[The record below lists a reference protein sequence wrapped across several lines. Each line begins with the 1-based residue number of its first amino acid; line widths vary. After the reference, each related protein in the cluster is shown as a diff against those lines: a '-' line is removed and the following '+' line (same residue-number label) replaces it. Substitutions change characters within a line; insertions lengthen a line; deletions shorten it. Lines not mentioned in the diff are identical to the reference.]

1 MSPRTRKTELDQLKA
16 ELANMG
22 RRLMELTEDSME
34 DVEDAAST
42 FSESAR
48 QAMDNGWSKA
58 KDLGQNSVKS
68 AQEYAEENPWQMLAA
83 GVAVGMALAFFLKR
97 DRE

>member
-1 MSPRTRKTELDQLKA
+1 MAPRTRKTELEQLKA

-22 RRLMELTEDSME
+22 RRLMELTEDSMDE
-34 DVEDAAST
+34 VEDAAST
-42 FSESAR
+42 FTESAR
-48 QAMDNGWSKA
+48 HAVDTGWSKA
-58 KDLGQNSVKS
+58 KDLGKNSVKG

-97 DRE
+97 DRD